1 MQLFI
6 GPPRVLSRARWAIG
20 AGRVCELA
28 QGFAALPVS
37 AEVYRAL
44 HDYVGCGALPRRP
57 RAKRSYFEG
66 AWRYEGPLL
75 DAFGAWLSADGALA
89 YVETEYFAGAGD
101 QGACAWRAGARV
113 YGPRRGSEGV
123 INEALAQ
130 IGVEGGGP
138 GDAFEALGLAARRS
152 NDAFMS
158 GREPPA
164 VLGARPAR
172 GGQVPG
178 PAARPRGPSIRRRG
192 G

>member
-1 MQLFI
+1 
-6 GPPRVLSRARWAIG
+6 VLSRARWAIG
-20 AGRVCELA
+20 AGRVFELA

-37 AEVYRAL
+37 FVVYDAL
-44 HDYVGCGALPRRP
+44 RDYVGCGALPRRP
-57 RAKRSYFEG
+57 RAKRAYFEG

-89 YVETEYFAGAGD
+89 YVETEYFGGAGD

-130 IGVEGGGP
+130 IGVKSGP
-138 GDAFEALGLAARRS
+138 GDEFEAIGLAARRS
-152 NDAFMS
+152 NDDFVS
-158 GREPPA
+158 GRDPPA

-172 GGQVPG
+172 GGPVPG
-178 PAARPRGPSIRRRG
+178 PAARPVGPSIRRRG
-192 G
+192 GQRS